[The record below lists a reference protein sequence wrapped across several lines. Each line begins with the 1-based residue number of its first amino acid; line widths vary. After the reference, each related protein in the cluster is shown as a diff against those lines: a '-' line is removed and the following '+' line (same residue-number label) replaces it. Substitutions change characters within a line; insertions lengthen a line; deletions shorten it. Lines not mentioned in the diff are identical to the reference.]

1 MQHALGIDDQ
11 HVRFPNPERGPE
23 SQAGDGGSPC
33 SRHHHAHVFHPLAGE
48 LQAIEQRGGRN
59 DRCPVLV
66 VVEDWNRQSFTEASL
81 DLEAFRRLD
90 VLEIDPAQR
99 RFERGDD
106 VDQSI
111 DVGLGQ
117 FDVKDVDAG
126 KFLEQARFTF
136 HHWLAGERA
145 NIAQAQYRSP
155 VGNHAHQVGTR
166 GVLGRERRIPFNFE
180 TGVGHSW

>member
-1 MQHALGIDDQ
+1 MQHALRIDDQ

-23 SQAGDGGSPC
+23 SQAGNSGRAC
-33 SRHHHAHVFHPLAGE
+33 ARHDHTHVFHSLAGE
-48 LQAIEQRGGRN
+48 LQAIEERGGRN
-59 DRCPVLV
+59 DGCPVLV
-66 VVEDWNRQSFTEASL
+66 VMEDWNRQSLTEAPL
-81 DLEAFRRLD
+81 DFKALRRLD

-117 FDVKDVDAG
+117 FDVKDVDAS
-126 KFLEQARFTF
+126 KLLEQTRLAF
-136 HHWLAGERA
+136 HHRLAGERA

-155 VGNHAHQVGTR
+155 VGNHAHQVGAR
-166 GVLGRERRIPFNFE
+166 GVLGRERGIPFNFQ
-180 TGVGHSW
+180 TGVGHAR